1 MVNGGYVFYRIF
13 VVQSNCRI
21 VLDIVSFGYLKDMY
35 MYIEKIIIN
44 VYYGIFV
51 YRFIR
56 QLKIFFDNNIQCL
69 KMKIYINRKKYNVR
83 YV

>member
-1 MVNGGYVFYRIF
+1 
-13 VVQSNCRI
+13 
-21 VLDIVSFGYLKDMY
+21 

-44 VYYGIFV
+44 VYYVIFV